1 MAAHPQ
7 WSEPE
12 DQGSVPLL
20 TSAWILPDTDEQPKK
35 RAGAALAR
43 WWGAMRA
50 AQAKVWAFA
59 LADGDERRKKGPL
72 RRALAAAALWFGATC
87 AAAAELRALAR
98 ADPRKPVFALKV
110 SLALV
115 LISLIGFLREPREIV
130 DHTMWAILTA
140 VLVFEFS
147 IGETLSRGL
156 NRGLG
161 TITAGG
167 LAIAVALL
175 ATHLG
180 QLEKLILI
188 VSTFVVG
195 FFTNLV
201 KLHPKMM
208 PYEHG
213 FRVFLMTFGYLLV
226 SGYNTGTFTETA
238 LYRFVMVAIGAAI
251 SVAINIC
258 ICPIWAGEDL
268 HNLIAENFAGVAKSL
283 EGCVDG
289 YLKCMEYKRIPSTI
303 LAYQASD
310 DPLYSGYRAAFEASA
325 REETLV
331 WSCSMFTTYT
341 WIIFSSI
348 LGQCSRMCL
357 QLGFALWEPR
367 HGPYK
372 MKNCPWK
379 SFTKVSG
386 ALRHCS
392 FAVIALHGCILSE
405 IQATPDNRRIFA
417 TEIQKVGKEGAK
429 VLRELG
435 DKVKTM
441 TKLSSSDIL
450 ADVYFAAE
458 ELQGKIDEKSYLFVN
473 TQMWDSSI
481 QAKGIEEAIDGVRA
495 VEKEKKNDVRP
506 LLFCPAR
513 GSFHPN
519 LHESATALSLATFTS
534 LLIEFVARL
543 QNIVD
548 AFEELSDKAN
558 FKEPLADSVL
568 LPHCHSVTQQ
578 GPPFF

>member
-7 WSEPE
+7 WSKPE

-20 TSAWILPDTDEQPKK
+20 TSAWILPATEEQPKK

-43 WWGAMRA
+43 WWGAMHA

-59 LADGDERRKKGPL
+59 LADGDERKKKGLL
-72 RRALAAAALWFGATC
+72 RRAVAEAALWLGATC

-115 LISLIGFLREPREIV
+115 LISLIGFLREPLEIV

-167 LAIAVALL
+167 LAIAVAVL

-180 QLEKLILI
+180 KLEKLILV

-201 KLHPKMM
+201 KFHPKMM
-208 PYEHG
+208 PYEYG
-213 FRVFLMTFGYLLV
+213 FRVFLMTFGYLMV
-226 SGYNTGTFTETA
+226 SGYNTGTFTDTA

-289 YLKCMEYKRIPSTI
+289 YLKCMEYEKIPSTI

-325 REETLV
+325 REETL
-331 WSCSMFTTYT
+331 
-341 WIIFSSI
+341 
-348 LGQCSRMCL
+348 
-357 QLGFALWEPR
+357 LGFALWEPR
-367 HGPYK
+367 HGRYM
-372 MKNCPWK
+372 MKSYPWK

-405 IQATPDNRRIFA
+405 IQATPDSRRIFGA
-417 TEIQKVGKEGAK
+417 EIQKVGKEGAK

-435 DKVKTM
+435 NKVKTM

-450 ADVYFAAE
+450 ADVHFAAE

-473 TQMWDSSI
+473 TEMWDNSI

-495 VEKEKKNDVRP
+495 VEKEKKNDVRSDSSNSFRP

-543 QNIVD
+543 QNIVN

-558 FKEPLADSVL
+558 FKEPLADSML
-568 LPHCHSVTQQ
+568 LPHCHSVTLQD
-578 GPPFF
+578 PPFF